1 MAEIISISEFSS
13 LNFRTDW
20 KLPFQHQVDYIQKF
34 LPADSIQIQYM
45 LADEAV
51 NVYQK
56 NKETGKITRLT
67 PSVHEQAPGEKY
79 YTVTVNNTLVDKDTF
94 FTLYFARGE
103 NAEPIIASE
112 YMVCT
117 ELPGTVLLKYTNRKN
132 DQGAVFDGIGR
143 FYFRIEGVFLPQEN
157 TFENESEDFR
167 DQRYTLKLLSD
178 FTYEKKTLTL
188 GGGFGVPNWVARKIN
203 LIFSLSSVLVD
214 GQSMARSEGSAVK
227 INLLHNDYPL
237 YVYKIELE
245 DSFEDEPY
253 EGIELSDF
261 TRAADEKKKIIRK
274 SSPDDIRVYTE
285 LPDTFDSENSRM
297 IRELEFI
304 EELSENYTIEIDDNT
319 SKSSTKA
326 SLASVIKLFA
336 THFLAKD
343 KDDKTLGVVTF
354 LKGLNVGGSGTG
366 DHSAAIDENGNAGF
380 RNVTAEQLSSYDF
393 NSGPLG
399 SGYRIKDGD
408 AEFQNLTIRGQFSV
422 NEFLI
427 QQVRAVGG
435 KLLVS
440 PASIKIGG
448 VEETPSGYKCS
459 FNTDGGSIVNPFIV
473 NDQGFHQVFDSTK
486 MSRYWRLIT
495 EVGSDYFVMS
505 KTDCESGSGIPKVDD
520 EIILLGN
527 RTNQARQSAII
538 ISAYD
543 NDSPYTAY
551 YSGINSFSL
560 AGKEV
565 MREGNLNGVVDS
577 AMGQLEGFGLYAK
590 NAYIRGQLW
599 FSSGKDAETAVNDV
613 DQKVDGQAQD
623 IQDAQ
628 SAANEADRKA
638 QEAQNYIDNALR
650 EELDQLHVQA
660 DGLVERWDGDY
671 IPTLSNFPVNQWTTE
686 EEKQRHIDD
695 TFTKNSGSE
704 EYLGNSWKWSKVNG
718 TWQWVLIADTALS
731 AALLQSAEAKD
742 IAKEK
747 TRNFVVTPYPPYEVG
762 DVWTQGPTG
771 DMMRCITSRLS
782 GLYVASDWTKA
793 SKYTDDTAANEAK
806 ARLTAMS
813 DDGIISKEEKASL
826 RNDKA
831 QIDKEYAKY
840 QSDATKYG
848 VSVTALQA
856 AYNALVA
863 FLNNTV
869 KISQDTDFTF
879 SGLAQQAQYNQ
890 LFADYYAARTD
901 FANIIA
907 DKISRD
913 SIDNLQPG
921 DTNLLD
927 GSNKGWENSNYL
939 IATISLGDY
948 KPKEGEECTIVMKG
962 KLGEGKSAFGIYN
975 SGGSISPV
983 GIYSSNFNSDGI
995 ARKTFKWTL
1004 SDPPVSNIYINI
1016 YVLPD
1021 SAVVESEIEWVKLVS
1036 GNKTSLLWTPSL
1048 NDQKKDIQNAVD
1060 GIVVGGANL
1069 ADNTQFWNDAD
1080 GWSWWNDPV
1089 HTVNNGVLT
1098 VTHTNDT
1105 NSIIAICPPLEMT
1118 AGEEYT
1124 LSAEIRSDNTTTLT
1138 YNHVI
1143 GSYWGGNNQHIGNIG
1158 TTSEWQKYKITFKA
1172 EYTQKSGVGFG
1183 FSKSGSF
1190 QVRKFKLEKG
1200 NKATDYS
1207 LSENDQKQI
1216 ASEEAGKVVDNTHIG
1231 SQNLISRKMM
1241 LAWNNVN
1248 PSIVKWGQDTD
1259 GVYMSIRHDLLYQ
1272 YIAGESIR
1280 NDIFAGAIKFKNN
1293 TQYVFSVEWKVSA
1306 NNVRPGMYFRFY
1318 YTDGS
1323 SRDILLSGSQ
1333 TTKIRVDYITDP
1345 DKTISKISSGYG
1357 ESVIRS
1363 LIYNISLIE
1372 GNKPLQGFPVAE
1384 EDQTGASNVNYLD
1397 NGNFTFEKEGYEP
1410 NQDVTLNLVNKVL
1423 QVRSSQTT
1431 STPGLKMPTMT
1442 LKAGVYTLNVKLK
1455 GVNADELLLY
1465 LYTKDLATRIC
1476 EIYRSITPNLS
1487 VYNITI
1493 VVPEDGQYKILPLW
1507 GAPNTS
1513 AYPAGFDLEWAT
1525 FTPGM
1530 IGSTAFFPS
1539 QNDIDKNV
1547 DQEANKGK
1555 LFLRGT
1561 GFNRESDRVL
1571 ILNNDTVN
1579 RVASRSGRGL
1589 NLITIRRD
1597 TLDIVDN
1604 ILYDTFT
1611 QAGVDALTTK
1621 LNALTNS
1628 LIVCLTSCD
1637 ISFYDGAGLNN
1648 TNLLAALKR
1657 CGSIGSKEIINYRTP
1672 YAFVGI
1678 PDIGE
1683 GMGLEVFTS
1692 SAADAPYAEI
1702 STQIING
1709 ILQGVNASIFTKV
1722 VRSKLHGEVVATQDV
1737 FKTAYNEQDWNVLGD
1752 KIKEFNSTIEQT
1764 GRSLTLKVNQII
1776 GDLETAEIVL
1786 SDGSVN
1792 IVAGKNNIIS
1802 TINASSEGVR
1812 IEANKIEITGQTLFK
1827 DSNNN
1832 EVAMFKNGK
1841 VINVNNGVFSVD
1853 NTGKMIATSA
1863 DITGKITANEGK
1875 IGLFSIINGELKSSS
1890 MTLTSQN
1897 LYYRDDY
1904 EGFDFG
1910 EAVFGAY
1917 ISGLD
1922 LPVSMYRIYAKNN
1935 LVYSPGQTV
1944 QGVAKFVRNLNFV
1957 SICENDDALVVLG
1970 NTKLNGSINLNSTT
1984 ISLNSLPQ
1992 RSGSG
1997 DWRALVMN
2005 LNNRRMYW
2013 Q

>member
-34 LPADSIQIQYM
+34 LPSDSIQVQYM

-366 DHSAAIDENGNAGF
+366 GHSAAIDENGNAGF

-628 SAANEADRKA
+628 SAANEAERKA

-907 DKISRD
+907 GKISKD
-913 SIDNLQPG
+913 SLDKLEIGGVNILNNSGNFG
-921 DTNLLD
+921 DTIKNWYTNGGGLTVD
-927 GSNKGWENSNYL
+927 SVVKYNGYN
-939 IATISLGDY
+939 TIKTAVGPGILGDWY
-948 KPKEGEECTIVMKG
+948 KLENGVEYCY
-962 KLGEGKSAFGIYN
+962 SAMIKVDAGFV
-975 SGGSISPV
+975 GGSITPLHFQS
-983 GIYSSNFNSDGI
+983 GYGNSNESGKYEILDFKQSAI
-995 ARKTFKWTL
+995 ANEWTL
-1004 SDPPVSNIYINI
+1004 
-1016 YVLPD
+1016 L
-1021 SAVVESEIEWVKLVS
+1021 
-1036 GNKTSLLWTPSL
+1036 
-1048 NDQKKDIQNAVD
+1048 
-1060 GIVVGGANL
+1060 
-1069 ADNTQFWNDAD
+1069 
-1080 GWSWWNDPV
+1080 
-1089 HTVNNGVLT
+1089 H
-1098 VTHTNDT
+1098 
-1105 NSIIAICPPLEMT
+1105 
-1118 AGEEYT
+1118 
-1124 LSAEIRSDNTTTLT
+1124 
-1138 YNHVI
+1138 
-1143 GSYWGGNNQHIGNIG
+1143 
-1158 TTSEWQKYKITFKA
+1158 ITFKL
-1172 EYTQKSGVGFG
+1172 TQNAD
-1183 FSKSGSF
+1183 SF
-1190 QVRKFKLEKG
+1190 RPFIYWSSTAIGNFNIAFLCLTRG
-1200 NKATDYS
+1200 NKPMVEWSPS
-1207 LSENDQKQI
+1207 LKDQGENIQGAI
-1216 ASEEAGKVVDNTHIG
+1216 DNTHIG

-1259 GVYMSIRHDLLYQ
+1259 GVYMSIRHDLLHAHV
-1272 YIAGESIR
+1272 AGESIR
-1280 NDIFAGAIKFKNN
+1280 EDIFAGAIKFKNN

-1306 NNVRPGMYFRFY
+1306 NNVQPGMYFRFY

-1323 SRDILLSGSQ
+1323 SRDILLPGSQ

-1357 ESVIRS
+1357 TSVIRS

-1397 NGNFTFEKEGYEP
+1397 NGNFTFEKEGYAL
-1410 NQDVTLNLVNKVL
+1410 NQDVALTLSNNIL
-1423 QVRSSQTT
+1423 QARSSQTG
-1431 STPGLKMPTMT
+1431 STPGVWLPKMN
-1442 LKAGVYTLNVKLK
+1442 LKAGMYTLNVKIK
-1455 GVNADELLLY
+1455 GVNNPHLIYDIYTADH
-1465 LYTKDLATRIC
+1465 AT
-1476 EIYRSITPNLS
+1476 EIYQVYKDVTANLS
-1487 VYNITI
+1487 IYNIQFAI
-1493 VVPEDGQYKILPLW
+1493 PADGEYVALIMW
-1507 GAPNTS
+1507 TAPAST
-1513 AYPAGFDLEWAT
+1513 AYPAGFDLEWVT

-1547 DQEANKGK
+1547 DQKANKGK
-1555 LFLRGT
+1555 LYLRGT
-1561 GFNRESDRVL
+1561 GYNRDVPRIL
-1571 ILNNDTVN
+1571 ILNNDGIN
-1579 RVASRSGRGL
+1579 RAGNTRGL
-1589 NLITIRRD
+1589 NLTIINRD
-1597 TLDIVDN
+1597 TLAIVDS
-1604 ILYDTFT
+1604 ITYDTYT
-1611 QAGVDALTTK
+1611 QTGVDALTDK
-1621 LNALTNS
+1621 LNGIANNV
-1628 LIVCLTSCD
+1628 IVCLTSRD
-1637 ISFYDGAGLNN
+1637 ISFSTNNN
-1648 TNLLAALKR
+1648 TNLLTALKR
-1657 CGSIGSKEIINYRTP
+1657 CGSSGSTDMVQGRLP

-1683 GMGLEVFTS
+1683 GMGLEVFT
-1692 SAADAPYAEI
+1692 ATGANAPYAEI

-1709 ILQGVNASIFTKV
+1709 IPQGVNASIFTKV
-1722 VRSKLHGEVVATQDV
+1722 VRSELHGEVVATQDV
-1737 FKTAYNEQDWNVLGD
+1737 FKAAYNEQDWNVLGD
-1752 KIKEFNSTIEQT
+1752 KIAEYNSTITQT
-1764 GRSLTLKVNQII
+1764 AR
-1776 GDLETAEIVL
+1776 DLSITQT
-1786 SDGSVN
+1786 SVN
-1792 IVAGKNNIIS
+1792 ILTGQVTQLGIDLNGVSGQLSLFAKKDDLFSGI
-1802 TINASSEGVR
+1802 TIKPEL
-1812 IEANKIEITGQTLFK
+1812 IKITGQTLFK

-1853 NTGKMIATSA
+1853 NTGRLVCTNA
-1863 DITGKITANEGK
+1863 DISGNINATTGSFGNMQISGNEFISKNGAIVFKDGNDKVSMFSGTSRLSINIWDKTADTCLDLYNQSSDSRSSCLKVHRQMLAGVA
-1875 IGLFSIINGELKSSS
+1875 IDSTGSCVFNVRNGETFKV
-1890 MTLTSQN
+1890 TLNNQN
-1897 LYYRDDY
+1897 IDAIRVDSDD
-1904 EGFDFG
+1904 
-1910 EAVFGAY
+1910 VM
-1917 ISGLD
+1917 IRKRL
-1922 LPVSMYRIYAKNN
+1922 RIY
-1935 LVYSPGQTV
+1935 GT
-1944 QGVAKFVRNLNFV
+1944 
-1957 SICENDDALVVLG
+1957 
-1970 NTKLNGSINLNSTT
+1970 
-1984 ISLNSLPQ
+1984 PQ
-1992 RSGSG
+1992 RTGSG
-1997 DWRALVMN
+1997 DWRALV
-2005 LNNRRMYW
+2005 LNRNNGIIYW

>member
-34 LPADSIQIQYM
+34 LPSDSIQIQYM

-366 DHSAAIDENGNAGF
+366 DHNAVIDENGNAGF

-590 NAYIRGQLW
+590 NAYIRGQLR
-599 FSSGKDAETAVNDV
+599 FSSGKDAETAVNDAS
-613 DQKVDGQAQD
+613 QKADSAQSDLNDYRNATNATLEILNAVTDDLQSQVDGTIMAWDGSEAPTLNNYPASEWTTDEEKARHKGDYYDRFFMQD
-623 IQDAQ
+623 GKKVTERYKFTYENNAYQWTQIADSS
-628 SAANEADRKA
+628 SALALQEAREALGIAGTKAALIYGDSIPTAPYNINDIWIKQTSKEQLISKA
-638 QEAQNYIDNALR
+638 QRLEGYGQNAADWEVVNNTQIRLAQ
-650 EELDQLHVQA
+650 
-660 DGLVERWDGDY
+660 
-671 IPTLSNFPVNQWTTE
+671 
-686 EEKQRHIDD
+686 
-695 TFTKNSGSE
+695 
-704 EYLGNSWKWSKVNG
+704 
-718 TWQWVLIADTALS
+718 
-731 AALLQSAEAKD
+731 
-742 IAKEK
+742 
-747 TRNFVVTPYPPYEVG
+747 
-762 DVWTQGPTG
+762 
-771 DMMRCITSRLS
+771 M
-782 GLYVASDWTKA
+782 ASD
-793 SKYTDDTAANEAK
+793 NV
-806 ARLTAMS
+806 
-813 DDGIISKEEKASL
+813 ISKEEKATL

-907 DKISRD
+907 GKISKD
-913 SIDNLQPG
+913 SLDKLEIGGVNILNNSGNFG
-921 DTNLLD
+921 DTIKNWYTNGGGLTVD
-927 GSNKGWENSNYL
+927 SVVKYNGYN
-939 IATISLGDY
+939 TIKTIVGVGILGDWY
-948 KPKEGEECTIVMKG
+948 KLENGVEYCYSAMIKSDAGFVGGSSVPLHFQSGYG
-962 KLGEGKSAFGIYN
+962 NNNEGKHEILDFKQSAIANEWTLLHVTFKLTGNADSFKPY
-975 SGGSISPV
+975 
-983 GIYSSNFNSDGI
+983 IYSGPTFYGNFNI
-995 ARKTFKWTL
+995 AFLCLAR
-1004 SDPPVSNIYINI
+1004 
-1016 YVLPD
+1016 
-1021 SAVVESEIEWVKLVS
+1021 
-1036 GNKTSLLWTPSL
+1036 GNKPMLEWSPSL
-1048 NDQKKDIQNAVD
+1048 KDQGENIQ
-1060 GIVVGGANL
+1060 GA
-1069 ADNTQFWNDAD
+1069 
-1080 GWSWWNDPV
+1080 
-1089 HTVNNGVLT
+1089 
-1098 VTHTNDT
+1098 
-1105 NSIIAICPPLEMT
+1105 I
-1118 AGEEYT
+1118 
-1124 LSAEIRSDNTTTLT
+1124 
-1138 YNHVI
+1138 
-1143 GSYWGGNNQHIGNIG
+1143 
-1158 TTSEWQKYKITFKA
+1158 
-1172 EYTQKSGVGFG
+1172 
-1183 FSKSGSF
+1183 
-1190 QVRKFKLEKG
+1190 
-1200 NKATDYS
+1200 
-1207 LSENDQKQI
+1207 
-1216 ASEEAGKVVDNTHIG
+1216 DNTHIG

-1259 GVYMSIRHDLLYQ
+1259 GVYMDVNPTLLFG
-1272 YIAGESIR
+1272 IAGDNTVQKPIF
-1280 NDIFAGAIKFKNN
+1280 DIQFKAN
-1293 TQYVFSVEWKVSA
+1293 TQYVFSIEWKSKTTETTEKGGLVIIIW
-1306 NNVRPGMYFRFY
+1306 
-1318 YTDGS
+1318 YTDGTRS
-1323 SRDILLSGSQ
+1323 YNSLSN
-1333 TTKIRVDYITDP
+1333 KITSKKRIDVITSAG
-1345 DKTISKISSGYG
+1345 KTVAKISSSYGYP
-1357 ESVIRS
+1357 INA

-1397 NGNFTFEKEGYEP
+1397 NGNFTFEKEGYAP

-1493 VVPEDGQYKILPLW
+1493 VVPEDGQYKILMLW

-1709 ILQGVNASIFTKV
+1709 IPQGVNASIFTKV
-1722 VRSKLHGEVVATQDV
+1722 VRSELHGEVVATQEV
-1737 FKTAYNEQDWNVLGD
+1737 FKTAYGEQDWNVLGQ
-1752 KIKEFNSTIEQT
+1752 KIKSYNSQITQT
-1764 GRSLTLKVNQII
+1764 AKDLSLTQ
-1776 GDLETAEIVL
+1776 T
-1786 SDGSVN
+1786 SVN
-1792 IVAGKNNIIS
+1792 NLTGQVTQLGLDLNGVSGELSLFAKKGEIINS
-1802 TINASSEGVR
+1802 INLSSEGAR
-1812 IEANKIEITGQTLFK
+1812 INANKIEITGQTRFI
-1827 DSNNN
+1827 DSVGN

-1853 NTGKMIATSA
+1853 NAGKMIATSA

-1997 DWRALVMN
+1997 NWRALVMN
-2005 LNNRRMYW
+2005 LDNRRMYW